1 MSQQFKAVGVG
12 VGFDEEVQ
20 EIYLVVPDYV
30 DARQIMAFEACGG
43 NDETLAYDW
52 VCECPS
58 YDTAT
63 LVAKLMSDHF
73 ANSTEMVQ

>member
-1 MSQQFKAVGVG
+1 MTQKFKAVGVG
-12 VGFDEEVQ
+12 MGHDEEVQ

-30 DARQIMAFEACGG
+30 SAQQVMAFEACGG
-43 NDETLAYDW
+43 SDENLAYDW

-63 LVAKLMSDHF
+63 LIANLMSQHF
-73 ANSTEMVQ
+73 SRTPETVQ